1 MNGNLELNTMMPL
14 IAYAL
19 LESLELLGN
28 AARVLADQ
36 CVQGIRA
43 NPERCRDHAERS
55 AALVTAVAPRIGYDE
70 AARLYK
76 IAVERNLSIREV
88 LLQEGKLSPEEVA
101 ELLDLE
107 RMTRGGR
114 L

>member
-1 MNGNLELNTMMPL
+1 
-14 IAYAL
+14 
-19 LESLELLGN
+19 
-28 AARVLADQ
+28 
-36 CVQGIRA
+36 
-43 NPERCRDHAERS
+43 
-55 AALVTAVAPRIGYDE
+55 VTAVAPRIGYDE